1 MKSSFKRSLIAV
13 AVSATLCAPVFAAD
27 DTKGYLRGTLVT
39 DTVTTGVT
47 ITITD
52 QKQGTSRSFT
62 VEGDGEYRFPAIPT
76 GVYDIVAKKGDEI
89 IIEQKG
95 VSVGLGGKTTFNLV
109 ATGSGTIE
117 ELEVVGEQV
126 TLDTSSAVQDF
137 VINTDELTSK
147 VPVAR
152 NLTSIALLAPSATAG
167 DVSFASANHDAPGL
181 SLGGASVAENACF
194 INGLNTTDFRKG
206 LSCSQVPF
214 QFFDT
219 VQVKNGGYNAEFGR
233 AIGGVM
239 NATSKRGGNEFESGV
254 NMYWEPDALRSDSPN
269 TYAAD
274 NNLDEREQ
282 MNFDVWA
289 GGAIIEDKLFYYG
302 LYSRHNQTNV
312 DAGSG
317 RYFESNW
324 NDDFWALK
332 LDYIIAEGHTL
343 EYTGFDDTRV
353 EEEEGYVYSSDTGRG
368 DKLGTSSYTRGGVN
382 HTIKY
387 TGALTDD
394 LTLSAQYGINKYDRM
409 DDNSAS
415 ANPVIIDYRSG
426 SREDIG
432 NWLTSQTLGA
442 NDERKAWRI
451 DLDYYVGSHSLR
463 AGIDNE
469 VNTANEATMY
479 SGNHVYRYYVADADS
494 RIVSEGTVNVGDEFV
509 EDRIYRNF
517 GSFETVTSAFYIQD
531 EWEINSQLTA
541 YMGLR
546 NESFDNQ
553 NANGDSFIKI
563 DDQWAPRMGI
573 TFDPTGDA
581 TSKIYGNFGR
591 YYLPIAA
598 NTNMRMAGAELYTGD
613 FYALEGTNADDS
625 PILGEHSYQT
635 VYANG
640 EVADTRSILDENIEP
655 MYQDEFILGYEIA
668 LNDDWTLG
676 LRGVYRDLKSTI
688 EDVAIDKAVIDYYN
702 STGTW
707 DASMVGG
714 DAVEDVFG
722 GFHQYVLTNPGAD
735 MSVYIPEQD
744 ETISLSADALRYPQ
758 ASRTYK
764 ALEFTFDRAW
774 DGKWMMGG
782 SLVLAKL
789 EGNHEGYV
797 KSDNGQ
803 DDAGITTSF
812 DQPGLTDGSYG
823 YLPNDRR
830 WTLKAWGSYQFDN
843 GLLMGTNFTA
853 KDGRPVS
860 CIGNHPTDVF
870 AGAYGSESMYCGG
883 ELVARGSA
891 GRTSDIFNIDA
902 SIQYPINMS
911 NGSELV
917 LRADVFNL
925 FDFDNEIEVR
935 ELGELDFA
943 GADPNYK
950 KPTSYQAP
958 RSVRLSAN
966 YTF

>member
-1 MKSSFKRSLIAV
+1 MLAA

-27 DTKGYLRGTLVT
+27 DTKGYLRGALIASEVSTS
-39 DTVTTGVT
+39 DVT
-47 ITITD
+47 ITVTD
-52 QKQGTSRSFT
+52 QKQGASRTFVT
-62 VEGDGEYRFPAIPT
+62 GTDGEFRFPALAT
-76 GVYDIVAKKGDEI
+76 GVYDISASKNGEVIAEA
-89 IIEQKG
+89 KG
-95 VSVGLGGKTTFNLV
+95 VVVGLGGKTTFNLV
-109 ATGSGTIE
+109 ASGSGTIE
-117 ELEVVGEQV
+117 ELEVVGKQV
-126 TLDTSSAVQDF
+126 SVDTSSAVQDF

-147 VPVAR
+147 IPVAR

-167 DVSFASANHDAPGL
+167 DVSFATNNHDAPGL

-214 QFFDT
+214 QFLDT

-254 NMYWEPDALRSDSPN
+254 NMFWEPDALRSDSPN

-274 NNLDEREQ
+274 NDQDEREQ
-282 MNFDVWA
+282 LNFDVWA
-289 GGAIIEDKLFYYG
+289 SGAIIQDKLFYYG

-317 RYFESNW
+317 RYFESTW
-324 NDDFWALK
+324 EDDFWALK
-332 LDYIIAEGHTL
+332 IDYVIAEGHTL
-343 EYTGFDDTRV
+343 EYTGFDDTR
-353 EEEEGYVYSSDTGRG
+353 EETEGGYKYSSEDGKG
-368 DKLGTSSYTRGGVN
+368 DKIADSFYTRGGVN

-394 LTLSAQYGINKYDRM
+394 LTLNAQYGINKYDRM

-415 ANPVIIDYRSG
+415 ANPAVIDYRSG
-426 SREDIG
+426 SRVDIG
-432 NWLTSQTLGA
+432 NWVSQQILGA

-451 DLDYYVGSHSLR
+451 DLDYYVGNHSLR
-463 AGIDNE
+463 AGFDSE
-469 VNTANEATMY
+469 VNTANEATEYTGGHTYMY
-479 SGNHVYRYYVADADS
+479 RVASAS
-494 RIVSEGTVNVGDEFV
+494 SSLVTAGLLNEGDEFV
-509 EDRIYRNF
+509 EDRIYENF
-517 GSFETVTSAFYIQD
+517 GSFETVTNAFYIQD

-541 YMGLR
+541 YIGVR
-546 NESFDNQ
+546 NESFDNK
-553 NANGDSFIKI
+553 NAEGNSFIKI
-563 DDQWAPRMGI
+563 DDQWAPRLGI

-591 YYLPIAA
+591 YFLPIAA
-598 NTNMRMAGAELYTGD
+598 NTNMRMAGAEWYTAD
-613 FYALEGTNADDS
+613 YYPLLELNGDDS
-625 PILGEHSYQT
+625 P
-635 VYANG
+635 VYGDHLARSVFANG

-655 MYQDEFILGYEIA
+655 MYQDEFILGYELA

-676 LRGVYRDLKSTI
+676 VRGVYRDLKSTI
-688 EDVAIDKAVIDYYN
+688 EDIAIDAAVIDHYN

-707 DASMVGG
+707 DASKVDG
-714 DAVEDVFG
+714 DTVEDVFG

-735 MSVYIPEQD
+735 MRVYIPEQD
-744 ETISLSADALRYPQ
+744 ETIELTAGQLGYP
-758 ASRTYK
+758 AAERTYK
-764 ALEFTFDRAW
+764 ALELTFDRAW
-774 DGKWMMGG
+774 DGKWMLGG
-782 SLVLAKL
+782 SLVIASLK
-789 EGNHEGYV
+789 GNHEGYV

-812 DQPGLTDGSYG
+812 DQPGLTQGSFG

-830 WTLKAWGSYQFDN
+830 WTIKTWGSYQFDN
-843 GLLMGTNFTA
+843 GLLMGANLTA
-853 KDGRPVS
+853 KDGRPIS
-860 CIGNHPTDVF
+860 CIGNHPTDAF
-870 AGAYGSESMYCGG
+870 AAEYGSESMFCGG
-883 ELVARGSA
+883 EMVVRGTA

-902 SIQYPINMS
+902 SLQYPINMS

-925 FDFDNEIEVR
+925 FNFDNEIEVR

-966 YTF
+966 YRF